1 MFFFKQDIIYLLVE
15 DKSSTIRER
24 HEDFV
29 KAMLLI
35 TLDCNPN
42 SRTEAG
48 KMFVELLSKKVLTMA
63 AITKG

>member
-1 MFFFKQDIIYLLVE
+1 ME
-15 DKSSTIRER
+15 DENSSIRER

-29 KAMLLI
+29 KSMLLI
-35 TLDCNPN
+35 TLDSNLN

-48 KMFVELLSKKVLTMA
+48 KMFVELLSKKVLTIA